1 MTVKIPDNSKQEIE
15 KPTKKRTK
23 NFDIAVDK
31 LSEKQATRELAKL
44 AALIAHHDRLY
55 EEARTEITDAE
66 YDELRKRNEEIE
78 ARFPHR
84 IRADSPSKRVGY
96 IPPSG
101 FKKVRHSVPM
111 LSLDFVYTFEK
122 ISDFIDRIRNFII
135 DLKDPSVQFDFVAEP
150 KIDGVSCSLRYE
162 NHKLIQAATRGDG
175 QVGEDITENAKTI
188 ADIPRILPSDSPSL
202 IEIRGEVYINDK
214 DFINL
219 NEQQKR
225 TGEKTFANPR
235 NAAAGSL
242 RQLDHKITALR
253 PLRFFAYAWG
263 EVSRH
268 FAKTQWEARSQMA
281 SWDFK
286 LNHPSRVVNNLEA
299 IKDYYDEIESTRSR
313 LGFSI
318 DGVVYKVN
326 RLDLQE
332 RLGFKNR
339 SPQWAIA
346 HKFSPEKA
354 QTHIRSISISVGR
367 MGTLTPIAELEP
379 VNVGGV
385 LVSRATLHNQDE
397 IERKDFRI
405 GDLVVV
411 QRAGDVIPQVVS
423 VLINKRPYDAESF
436 MFPDHCPSCNS
447 KAVRQVGEA
456 DWTCTASLICPAQSL
471 ERLTHFTS
479 RNAFDIEGLAE
490 QNIKTFL
497 NEGLLQSPADIFRLE
512 EKLSPSDIFSSNKSG
527 KERPLPLQEREGWG
541 PVSANKLFEAIRKRK
556 TIPLDRFIYAL
567 GINQV
572 GEATA
577 KLLARNYISLNN
589 FLNNM
594 EAAQDRGSSNFSAS
608 EFKTQGKN
616 PQKLR
621 KVIEQSGYK
630 LEAMSDYENTI
641 DWLNAILKFNNLYKE
656 ILEKKPDLTLTDE
669 INRLIKNRKR
679 LFRDL
684 KDDDQEAIKTLN
696 RLTIELAY
704 PQETPKK
711 SDAYKHLEN
720 ISGIGPIVADK
731 ILTFFADPHNSSI
744 LNDIMAQ
751 IEVTDYKISQAST
764 SQLAGKTIVLTGTL
778 ESMTRSEAKAKAESL
793 GAIVA
798 GDVSSKTDYVIAGPS
813 AGSKAEKAKR
823 LGIQMLSEDEWLE
836 MIKTTSK

>member
-1 MTVKIPDNSKQEIE
+1 
-15 KPTKKRTK
+15 
-23 NFDIAVDK
+23 
-31 LSEKQATRELAKL
+31 
-44 AALIAHHDRLY
+44 LIAHHDLLY
-55 EEARTEITDAE
+55 EEARPELTDAE

-78 ARFPHR
+78 ARFPHL
-84 IRADSPSKRVGY
+84 IRSDSPSKRVGY

-111 LSLDFVYTFEK
+111 LSLDFVYTFDK
-122 ISDFIDRIRNFII
+122 IGDFIDRIRHFII

-150 KIDGVSCSLRYE
+150 KIDGVSCSLRYD

-175 QVGEDITENAKTI
+175 QVGEDITANAMTI
-188 ADIPRILPSDSPSL
+188 ADIPKILPPDSPKL

-214 DFINL
+214 DFISL

-225 TGEKTFANPR
+225 AGQKTFANPR

-242 RQLDHKITALR
+242 RQLDPKITASR

-263 EVSRH
+263 ETSH
-268 FAKTQWEARSQMA
+268 PFAKTQWEARDHLI
-281 SWDFK
+281 SWGFK
-286 LNHPSRVVNNLEA
+286 LNEPSSLVKNLDE
-299 IKDYYDEIESTRSR
+299 IKSYYEEIESKRSH

-326 RLDLQE
+326 RLNLQE

-354 QTHIRSISISVGR
+354 QTHIRAILISVGR

-423 VLINKRPYDAESF
+423 VLINKRPYDAEPF
-436 MFPDHCPSCNS
+436 IFPDHCPSCNS
-447 KAVRQVGEA
+447 KAVRPIGEA
-456 DWTCTASLICPAQSL
+456 DWTCTASLICPDQSL
-471 ERLTHFTS
+471 ERLTHFAS

-512 EKLSPSDIFSSNKSG
+512 EKLSPADIFSSNKSG

-577 KLLARNYISLNN
+577 KLLARNYISLSN
-589 FLNNM
+589 FLKNI
-594 EAAQDRGSSNFSAS
+594 EEAQDRGFSNFSTN

-616 PQKLR
+616 PQNLR
-621 KVIEQSGYK
+621 EAIKQSGYR
-630 LEAMSDYENTI
+630 LEAMSDSENAI
-641 DWLNAILKFNNLYKE
+641 DWLNTILELTDLYKE
-656 ILEKKPDLTLTDE
+656 ISEKRPDLTFTDE
-669 INRLIKNRKR
+669 MNRLKNRTDKNVKL
-679 LFRDL
+679 LFKEL
-684 KDDDQEAIKTLN
+684 SDDDQEAIKTLN
-696 RLTIELAY
+696 RLTIEIAH
-704 PQETPKK
+704 PQQTPKK
-711 SDAYKHLEN
+711 SDAYEHLVS

-731 ILTFFADPHNSSI
+731 ILVFFADPHNSSI
-744 LNDIMAQ
+744 LNDIMTQ
-751 IEVTDYKISQAST
+751 IEVTDYNISQANT
-764 SQLAGKTIVLTGTL
+764 SQLAGKTIVLTGSL
-778 ESMTRSEAKAKAESL
+778 ESMTRSEAKTKAESL

-798 GDVSSKTDYVIAGPS
+798 GDVSSKTDYVIAGS
-813 AGSKAEKAKR
+813 STGSKAEKAKKR
-823 LGIQMLSEDEWLE
+823 GIQILSEDEWLE
-836 MIKTTSK
+836 MIKTTPK

>member
-1 MTVKIPDNSKQEIE
+1 
-15 KPTKKRTK
+15 
-23 NFDIAVDK
+23 
-31 LSEKQATRELAKL
+31 
-44 AALIAHHDRLY
+44 
-55 EEARTEITDAE
+55 
-66 YDELRKRNEEIE
+66 
-78 ARFPHR
+78 
-84 IRADSPSKRVGY
+84 
-96 IPPSG
+96 
-101 FKKVRHSVPM
+101 M

-122 ISDFIDRIRNFII
+122 INDFIDRIRNFII

-175 QVGEDITENAKTI
+175 QIGEDITENAKTI
-188 ADIPRILPSDSPSL
+188 ADIPKVLPSDSPSL
-202 IEIRGEVYINDK
+202 IEIRGEVYINDN

-225 TGEKTFANPR
+225 TGEIIFANPR
-235 NAAAGSL
+235 NATAGSL

-263 EVSRH
+263 EVSSP
-268 FAKTQWEARSQMA
+268 FAKTQWEARNHLA
-281 SWDFK
+281 SWGFK
-286 LNHPSRVVNNLEA
+286 LNHPSRVVNNLEE
-299 IKDYYDEIESTRSR
+299 IKAYYDEIESTRSS

-346 HKFSPEKA
+346 QKFSPEKA
-354 QTHIRSISISVGR
+354 QTHIRSIVISVGR
-367 MGTLTPIAELEP
+367 MGTLTPIAELDP

-405 GDLVVV
+405 GDLVVI

-423 VLINKRPYDAESF
+423 VLINKRPYNAETF
-436 MFPDHCPSCNS
+436 IFPDHCPSCNS

-456 DWTCTASLICPAQSL
+456 DWICTASLICPDQSL
-471 ERLTHFTS
+471 ERLTHFAS
-479 RNAFDIEGLAE
+479 RNAFNIEGLAE

-512 EKLSPSDIFSSNKSG
+512 ERLSPSDIFSSNKSG

-541 PVSANKLFEAIRKRK
+541 PVSANKLFEAIRKCK

-589 FLNNM
+589 FLINM
-594 EAAQDRGSSNFSAS
+594 EAAQNRGSSDFSLS

-616 PQKLR
+616 PQNLR
-621 KVIEQSGYK
+621 ETIKQSGYK
-630 LEAMSDYENTI
+630 LEAMSDSENTI
-641 DWLNAILKFNNLYKE
+641 EWLNEILKFSNLYEK
-656 ILEKKPDLTLTDE
+656 ILEKSPDLTFTDE
-669 INRLIKNRKR
+669 INKLINQTDKNRKQ
-679 LFRDL
+679 LFKDL
-684 KDDDQEAIKTLN
+684 NDDEQGAIKTLN
-696 RLTIELAY
+696 RLIIGLAH
-704 PQETPKK
+704 PGETPKK

-731 ILTFFADPHNSSI
+731 ILAFFADPHNSSI
-744 LNDIMAQ
+744 LNDILRQ
-751 IEVTDYKISQAST
+751 IEVTDFKPAQLST

-778 ESMTRSEAKAKAESL
+778 ESMTRSEAKTKAESL

-798 GDVSSKTDYVIAGPS
+798 GDVSSKTDYVIAGES
-813 AGSKAEKAKR
+813 AGSKAAKAKR
-823 LGIQMLSEDEWLE
+823 LGIQILSEDQWLE

>member
-1 MTVKIPDNSKQEIE
+1 MS
-15 KPTKKRTK
+15 KKRSK
-23 NFDIAVDK
+23 YFDIAVDNLTEQQAVK
-31 LSEKQATRELAKL
+31 ELAELSE
-44 AALIAHHDRLY
+44 LIAYHDRLY
-55 EEARTEITDAE
+55 EEVRPEILDAE
-66 YDELRKRNEEIE
+66 YDELRTRNEEIE
-78 ARFPHR
+78 ARFPNL
-84 IRADSPSKRVGY
+84 IRDDSPSKRVGF

-111 LSLDFVYTFEK
+111 LSLDFVYNLEK
-122 ISDFIDRIRNFII
+122 IGDFIDRIRHFII

-188 ADIPRILPSDSPSL
+188 AEIPSILPSDSPSL
-202 IEIRGEVYINDK
+202 IEIRGEVFINDK

-225 TGEKTFANPR
+225 NGEKIFANPR

-242 RQLDHKITALR
+242 RQLDYKITALR

-263 EVSRH
+263 EVSH
-268 FAKTQWEARSQMA
+268 PFARTQWETRSHLD
-281 SWDFK
+281 SWGFK
-286 LNHPSRVVNNLEA
+286 LNEPSRVVKNLEE
-299 IKDYYDEIESTRSR
+299 IKAYYDEIDSTRSR

-354 QTHIRSISISVGR
+354 QTHIRKISISVGR

-423 VLINKRPYDAESF
+423 VLINKRPYDAEPF
-436 MFPDHCPSCNS
+436 IFPDHCPSCNS

-471 ERLTHFTS
+471 ERLTHFAS

-497 NEGLLQSPADIFRLE
+497 NEGLLESPADIFRLE
-512 EKLSPSDIFSSNKSG
+512 KKLALSNMFIFKD
-527 KERPLPLQEREGWG
+527 KDEERPLPLQEREGWG
-541 PVSANKLFEAIRKRK
+541 PVSANKLFEAIKRRKN
-556 TIPLDRFIYAL
+556 ISLDRFIYAL

-577 KLLARNYISLNN
+577 KLLARKYIS
-589 FLNNM
+589 FCKFKKAI
-594 EAAQDRGSSNFSAS
+594 EAAQDR
-608 EFKTQGKN
+608 K
-616 PQKLR
+616 
-621 KVIEQSGYK
+621 
-630 LEAMSDYENTI
+630 SDEYQE
-641 DWLNAILKFNNLYKE
+641 
-656 ILEKKPDLTLTDE
+656 LEK
-669 INRLIKNRKR
+669 IN
-679 LFRDL
+679 
-684 KDDDQEAIKTLN
+684 
-696 RLTIELAY
+696 
-704 PQETPKK
+704 
-711 SDAYKHLEN
+711 
-720 ISGIGPIVADK
+720 GIGPIVVDK
-731 ILTFFADPHNSSI
+731 IISFFSDSHNSAI
-744 LNDIMAQ
+744 IKDIISQ
-751 IEVTDYKISQAST
+751 IEVVDFAISKTFS
-764 SQLAGKTIVLTGTL
+764 SELAGKTIAFTGTL
-778 ESMTRSEAKAKAESL
+778 ERMTRSEAKTKAESL
-793 GAIVA
+793 GAIVV
-798 GDVSSKTDYVIAGPS
+798 GDVSSKTDYVIAGQNP
-813 AGSKAEKAKR
+813 GSKVKKAKD
-823 LGIQMLSEDEWLE
+823 LGIHVLAETEWLE
-836 MIKTTSK
+836 MIKTTLK

>member
-1 MTVKIPDNSKQEIE
+1 MNEKIPHNIKEGI
-15 KPTKKRTK
+15 KKLTKKRSK
-23 NFDIAVDK
+23 NFDIPVDK
-31 LSEKQATRELAKL
+31 LTEKQAVEELAEL
-44 AALIAHHDRLY
+44 AELIAHHDLLY
-55 EEARTEITDAE
+55 EEARPDLTDAE

-84 IRADSPSKRVGY
+84 IRTDSPSKRVGY

-111 LSLDFVYTFEK
+111 LSLDFVYTFDK

-175 QVGEDITENAKTI
+175 QVGEDITANAMTI
-188 ADIPRILPSDSPSL
+188 GEIPKILSPDSPKL
-202 IEIRGEVYINDK
+202 IEIRGEVYIDDK
-214 DFINL
+214 DFISL

-225 TGEKTFANPR
+225 IGGKTFANPR
-235 NAAAGSL
+235 NATAGSL
-242 RQLDHKITALR
+242 RQLDPKITASR

-263 EVSRH
+263 EVSRPV
-268 FAKTQWEARSQMA
+268 AKTQWEARNQLI
-281 SWDFK
+281 SWGFK
-286 LNHPSRVVNNLEA
+286 LNEPSRIVKNLDE
-299 IKDYYDEIESTRSR
+299 IKTFYEEIESKRSR

-354 QTHIRSISISVGR
+354 QTHIRSITISVGR

-379 VNVGGV
+379 VNIGGV

-405 GDLVVV
+405 GDLVIV

-423 VLINKRPYDAESF
+423 VLINKRPYDAEPF
-436 MFPDHCPSCNS
+436 KFPDHCPSCNS
-447 KAVRQVGEA
+447 NAVRHVGES

-490 QNIKTFL
+490 QNIKLFL
-497 NEGLLQSPADIFRLE
+497 TEGLLQSPADIFRLE
-512 EKLSPSDIFSSNKSG
+512 DKLSPSDIFSAEKPG
-527 KERPLPLQEREGWG
+527 KDRSLPLQEREGWG

-556 TIPLDRFIYAL
+556 TISLDRFIYAL

-572 GEATA
+572 GEATT
-577 KLLARNYISLNN
+577 KLLARKFISFSKFKKAL
-589 FLNNM
+589 
-594 EAAQDRGSSNFSAS
+594 EAAHDRKSD
-608 EFKTQGKN
+608 
-616 PQKLR
+616 
-621 KVIEQSGYK
+621 GYK
-630 LEAMSDYENTI
+630 E
-641 DWLNAILKFNNLYKE
+641 
-656 ILEKKPDLTLTDE
+656 LEK
-669 INRLIKNRKR
+669 IN
-679 LFRDL
+679 
-684 KDDDQEAIKTLN
+684 
-696 RLTIELAY
+696 
-704 PQETPKK
+704 
-711 SDAYKHLEN
+711 
-720 ISGIGPIVADK
+720 GIGPIVADK
-731 ILTFFADPHNSSI
+731 ILSFFSDSHNGAIIKDLVSI
-744 LNDIMAQ
+744 IK
-751 IEVTDYKISQAST
+751 VTDFAIPDTFSSV
-764 SQLAGKTIVLTGTL
+764 LFGKTIVFTGTL
-778 ESMTRSEAKAKAESL
+778 EKMTRGEAKAKAESL
-793 GAIVA
+793 GSTVS
-798 GDVSSKTDYVIAGPS
+798 GDVSHKTDYVIAGAS

-823 LGIQMLSEDEWLE
+823 LGIQILSEDEWLE
-836 MIKTTSK
+836 MVKTTSR